1 MQHLRIRPQ
10 MLHRKHL
17 QKLLNPLDATLTKNR
32 GGGGLPP
39 SHSPLLPHPRHL
51 RPPRRTAGSI
61 PAKQPPADCS
71 SYASTLLRVLRT
83 DPRLCAHA
91 SQWSKTDAAPP
102 ASPGK
107 APCAGF
113 PSLRPA
119 RLSAIPQIQPG
130 EPRSESARPAAGP
143 SAPAARKRNRE
154 TKQAPIAPGGLS
166 SAARNCKEEENVEPL
181 SLPTQPRRA
190 FHALRK
196 CTRHT
201 SVPATSLAL
210 ARSIVPR
217 SAAPAD
223 SPRFPV
229 SSSYSPHTLPS
240 GRPSKASP
248 RHLQGNM

>member
-1 MQHLRIRPQ
+1 MQHLR
-10 MLHRKHL
+10 K
-17 QKLLNPLDATLTKNR
+17 T
-32 GGGGLPP
+32 GGEGVCP
-39 SHSPLLPHPRHL
+39 
-51 RPPRRTAGSI
+51 
-61 PAKQPPADCS
+61 
-71 SYASTLLRVLRT
+71 LRT
-83 DPRLCAHA
+83 HHSFHIRGIYVHRDPRLSAHA
-91 SQWSKTDAAPP
+91 AQWSKTDAAPP
-102 ASPGK
+102 ASHGK

-113 PSLRPA
+113 PSPRPA

-210 ARSIVPR
+210 ARSIGIVVVLATHPPFR
-217 SAAPAD
+217 SALQSFAP
-223 SPRFPV
+223 SL
-229 SSSYSPHTLPS
+229 T
-240 GRPSKASP
+240 GRYVT
-248 RHLQGNM
+248 